1 MKIFLLSS
9 MGLLLSLFSFS
20 QKFSASIDL
29 QMSVPQGEYKEVNG
43 DAGIGGRGNFFYRP
57 QEDVPIKIGLELGMQ
72 VKGSTHQ
79 YFSGYIGGFYDDF
92 RVTASNNIFSLMF
105 VTRLQLE

>member
-9 MGLLLSLFSFS
+9 LSLLLSFSSFS

-29 QMSVPQGEYKEVNG
+29 QMSVPQGEYKKSNT
-43 DAGIGGRGNFFYRP
+43 DAGIGGRANFFYRP
-57 QEDVPIKIGLELGMQ
+57 QKNIPIKIGLELGMQ

-79 YFSGYIGGFYDDF
+79 YFSDLYDNF
-92 RVTASNNIFSLMF
+92 K
-105 VTRLQLE
+105 